1 MFIRLILVI
10 YHIIVIIYFRI
21 VNTSIVALIYVCAF
35 IILHLVSIFLIRLYV
50 KIIRIIITDVLVNI
64 NIMTFPL
71 FWKISC
77 IIHIKC
83 FIRIITCV
91 VIWIRISWVKLLKLQ
106 SSHSTIIIN
115 LRINKWTNRLC
126 ILFKLVIIM
135 VI

>member
-1 MFIRLILVI
+1 MFICLILVI
-10 YHIIVIIYFRI
+10 EIIVIFCFRI
-21 VNTSIVALIYVCAF
+21 VNTSIVTLIYVCAF
-35 IILHLVSIFLIRLYV
+35 IILYLVTIFLIRLYV
-50 KIIRIIITDVLVNI
+50 KIIRIIIINVLINI

-83 FIRIITCV
+83 FVRIITCV
-91 VIWIRISWVKLLKLQ
+91 VIWIRISWVKFLKLQ

-115 LRINKWTNRLC
+115 LRIDKWTYRLC

>member
-1 MFIRLILVI
+1 MFICLILVI
-10 YHIIVIIYFRI
+10 EIIVIFCFRI
-21 VNTSIVALIYVCAF
+21 VNTSIVTLIYVCAF
-35 IILHLVSIFLIRLYV
+35 IILYLVTIFLIRLYV
-50 KIIRIIITDVLVNI
+50 KIIRIIINVLINI

-83 FIRIITCV
+83 FVRIITCV
-91 VIWIRISWVKLLKLQ
+91 VIWIRISWVKFLKLQ

-115 LRINKWTNRLC
+115 LRIDKWTYRLC